1 MKKQLIMIVSTLL
14 LLPLFVACGNKGIG
28 DENQGASSNETP
40 PVTEPAQKKTTR
52 LSGDEVLYNGIGS
65 ETMETELVDKLG
77 KPLRTEDESMGE
89 GMGYTKY
96 FYEDAEYD
104 FFYDQLSSTQHMLS
118 YIIINSSSAQE
129 GPRGLKIGDTL
140 EQVLAQYPQE
150 KDWQTDVNGSFYG
163 EDTFNGNAGAV
174 YKDENG
180 TPNLIILTPVD
191 IVPFM
196 RIDITEN
203 KVSSY
208 TLCFEL
214 H

>member
-1 MKKQLIMIVSTLL
+1 MKKQLFMIISILL
-14 LLPLFVACGNKGIG
+14 LLPLFAACGNKTLE
-28 DENQGASSNETP
+28 DNQNPGQNEIP
-40 PVTEPAQKKTTR
+40 PVTEPAQQEELTH
-52 LSGDEVLYNGIGS
+52 LSAEEIVYNGIGY
-65 ETMETELVDKLG
+65 ETTETELVDKLG
-77 KPLRTEDESMGE
+77 KPLKTEDESMGE

-96 FYEDAEYD
+96 FYEDAEYH
-104 FFYDQLSSTQHMLS
+104 FFYDQLSSTQHIIS
-118 YIIINSSSAQE
+118 YIKVNKADAKE

-140 EQVLAQYPQE
+140 EQVLAKYPQE

-163 EDTFNGNAGAV
+163 EDTYFGDAGAV

-180 TPNLIILTPVD
+180 SPNLVILTPIDV
-191 IVPFM
+191 VPFM